1 MAHCIYCQ
9 DRSGFVSQ
17 VCRDC
22 RKLIAA
28 MKQLEDNFGY
38 RILLDTLLAT
48 AVDPDKIER
57 FLHAD
62 PDGTGSLNQRI
73 TARMTNQ
80 LMGDLGQ
87 PSEMSAQDV
96 KDVEKRVA
104 KGDSYLEMPDVVRH
118 PKASPESEED
128 E

>member
-1 MAHCIYCQ
+1 MRGRA
-9 DRSGFVSQ
+9 RWPAFVVRGGGSFR
-17 VCRDC
+17 VAY
-22 RKLIAA
+22 L
-28 MKQLEDNFGY
+28 
-38 RILLDTLLAT
+38 
-48 AVDPDKIER
+48 
-57 FLHAD
+57 LHAD

-87 PSEMSAQDV
+87 PSKMSAQDV

-118 PKASPESEED
+118 PKAEQEPEED